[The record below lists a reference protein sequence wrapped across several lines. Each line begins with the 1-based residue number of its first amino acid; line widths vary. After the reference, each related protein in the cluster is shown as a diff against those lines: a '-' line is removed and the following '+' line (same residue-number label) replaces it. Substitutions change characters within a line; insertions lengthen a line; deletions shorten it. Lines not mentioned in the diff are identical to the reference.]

1 MFERLTSRFSQIFT
15 RASRRGR
22 LKPADVDEVLVEI
35 REALLD
41 ADVNTQVVEKFC
53 EQVRTECLASEI
65 HQALNPAQQIT
76 KIVHTE
82 LISILGGESID
93 FKYASQPPTV
103 VLLAGLQGSG
113 KTTAAA
119 KLAHWFMQQGRQ
131 PLLVGADLQRPAAV
145 EQLKVL
151 GAEAGVP
158 VFSDSAAPPKVAA
171 RGLSQAKRLGR
182 DVLICDTAGRLAIDK
197 ELMAEVGKIAKVLK
211 PDYTF
216 FVADAMSGQNA
227 ASVAEQFNET
237 VPLDAV
243 ILTKLDSDAR
253 GGAALSVREV
263 VGCPVAFISTG
274 ERLGDL
280 ELFHPDRLAGR
291 ILGKGD
297 ILGLI
302 EQSEQTFEQAEAEAA
317 AERLIAGTYTLDDFL
332 EQMRQIKKMGS
343 LSSLLSRMPGS
354 VQAEDIDEAATDKR
368 ISHMEAIICSMTPV
382 ERFKPEIINNSR
394 RQRIAKGSG
403 TSTADVSRL
412 IKEFGNARKLMGSLS
427 KSAGLKRKS
436 KKPNRKKGGRVTPK
450 GGGRLDRDGQLTPQG
465 AVKGLDL
472 AKLEEEL
479 GIDLS
484 QLDN

>member
-1 MFERLTSRFSQIFT
+1 MFERLTSGFSKIFS
-15 RASRRGR
+15 RASRKGR
-22 LKPADVDEVLVEI
+22 LKPADIDEVLAEM

-41 ADVNTQVVEKFC
+41 ADVHTQVVEKFC
-53 EQVRTECLASEI
+53 NQVRAECLSAEL

-76 KIVHTE
+76 KIVHSE
-82 LISILGGESID
+82 LISILGGESFD
-93 FKYASQPPTV
+93 FKYSSQPPTV

-119 KLAHWFMQQGRQ
+119 KLASWFLQQGRR

-145 EQLKVL
+145 EQLRVL
-151 GAEAGVP
+151 GEEAGVP
-158 VFSDSAAPPKVAA
+158 VFSDTAAPPKVAA
-171 RGLSQAKRLGR
+171 RGLSEANRLGR
-182 DVLICDTAGRLAIDK
+182 DVVICDTAGRLAIDK
-197 ELMAEVGKIAKVLK
+197 ELMAEISKVGKALK
-211 PDYTF
+211 PHYTF

-227 ASVAEQFNET
+227 AVVAEQFNEA
-237 VPLDAV
+237 VALDAV

-280 ELFHPDRLAGR
+280 EQFHPDRLAGR

-302 EQSEQTFEQAEAEAA
+302 EQTEQTFEQDEAEAA

-343 LSSLLSRMPGS
+343 LSSLLSRIPGS
-354 VQAEDIDEAATDKR
+354 PDNVDDAATDKR
-368 ISHMEAIICSMTPV
+368 MAHMEAIICSMTPL

-403 TSTADVSRL
+403 TSTADVSKL
-412 IKEFGNARKLMGSLS
+412 IKEFTNARKMMGSLT
-427 KSAGLKRKS
+427 KSAGMKRS
-436 KKPNRKKGGRVTPK
+436 GKKPNRKKGGRVTPK
-450 GGGRLDRDGQLTPQG
+450 GGRQHGRTPQG
-465 AVKGLDL
+465 AVTGIDL
-472 AKLEEEL
+472 AKLEQEL

-484 QLDN
+484 QLEN